1 MSGALII
8 GAGGHGKVAADI
20 LLCSDVP
27 ITGFLDDN
35 AALWG
40 TQVMGLPVLG
50 GSHSYR
56 DYQPAALVPGVGN
69 NMIRQRIAQELGPD
83 ADPLWLTVIHPR
95 AVVARSATLGAG
107 TLVAA
112 GAVINPDTVVGRFAI
127 VNTGATVDHDCTI
140 GDFVHIAPGAHLAGG
155 VRVGAFTLV
164 GVGAS
169 VIPYRA
175 IGSGVTV
182 GGVAICR
189 RRSKPGIPS
198 SPCPSPV

>member
-50 GSHSYR
+50 GSHSYG

-69 NMIRQRIAQELGPD
+69 NTIRQRIAQELGPD
-83 ADPLWLTVIHPR
+83 ADPLWLTVIHPH
-95 AVVARSATLGAG
+95 AVVARSATIGAG

-112 GAVINPDTVVGRFAI
+112 GSVINPDTVVGRFAI

-169 VIPYRA
+169 VIPYCA

-182 GGVAICR
+182 GAGAAVVTDIPDSVVAKGVPAR
-189 RRSKPGIPS
+189 W
-198 SPCPSPV
+198 